1 MMGDNMTII
10 ILEGNE
16 CNYKTTVANK
26 LSERLGWPV
35 LKGSSFEMSTCT
47 QEELYQKFLN
57 FTEMNDVIIDRFIW
71 SNLVYAPLYK
81 DFSMISLEQAK
92 DIQRR
97 LLNKAYLV
105 VLHSDVETLTS
116 RLNERGDEYV
126 KVDRL
131 QEINNKYWE
140 VLHDTLLISEG
151 NSEFKKLAGDMFDT
165 KYFTSDEIVDSI
177 VNKAE
182 I

>member
-1 MMGDNMTII
+1 MTII

-26 LSERLGWPV
+26 LSEKLGYPIV
-35 LKGSSFEMSTCT
+35 KGSSFEMSTCT
-47 QEELYQKFLN
+47 QEELFQQFVD
-57 FTEMNDVIIDRFIW
+57 FTKMDNVIIDRFIW

-92 DIQRR
+92 DIQRMIMD
-97 LLNKAYLV
+97 KAYLV
-105 VLHSDVETLTS
+105 VLHSDHETLAA
-116 RLNERGDEYV
+116 RLDERGDEYV
-126 KVDRL
+126 KTERL

-151 NSEFKKLAGDMFDT
+151 DSEFKKLAGNMFNT
-165 KYFTSDEIVDSI
+165 KYYSSDEITDSI
-177 VNKAE
+177 VKALE
-182 I
+182 V